1 MESRDLPWAVDSG
14 RDTGRES
21 GPVAPSAGGAKPQ
34 VNSLD
39 QQTVDRVAR
48 YSGFRPEIQGLR
60 AVAVFMVVFYH
71 IFLGRVSGGVDIFL
85 LISAFFMTLSFVRK
99 LEGGRPLQLG
109 RYWLHTFK
117 RLLPLAVLTVLGTLI
132 LVAVFFPATRYP
144 EILDQAVAVVTY
156 VQNWALAFTQVDY
169 YAVDRSTASP
179 LQHFWSLSVQGQV
192 FLVWPLIFGLAWLLT
207 RRTRLRPVPVLA
219 AAFGLVF
226 VASLIF
232 SVQTTASQ
240 QEFAYFDTR
249 TRLWEFALGS
259 LLALAIPYLNPPRWL
274 RVLMGWAGMISMI
287 LVGLVVDVQGAF
299 PGWIALWPLLSAAAI
314 MVAGQSG
321 SPFGLDRI
329 FASRALVKLGDASYA
344 LYLVH
349 WPLLI
354 TYLVVRGR
362 AEAGPISGVVLILM
376 SLGLALLATKLV
388 EKPLKAWKWPEA
400 TKPRLAGSVLLCVAV
415 GVTPALMWQNAIT
428 RQIENVAVAPNVD
441 NPGAYIFQPG
451 YQDTGNP
458 RALPIPLPAQLEW
471 QTPQRGPSCPE
482 EWDIPEAAQ
491 AQCTDATPAITDPD
505 RTILLIGN
513 SHTEHWLDTLRPM
526 AEANNWRIVTYIGLG
541 CFITSPEDQA
551 FDNCKPW
558 LEGVDPIIES
568 VDPDLMVTQ
577 STFTNTEVEYDRAG
591 FVERMQRYTD
601 EGRQILGI
609 RDVPRFPEPLV
620 DCALMA
626 SDVNDPECIGTHSML
641 GAPDPMAGFGEEN
654 PNFAEVDLLDQ
665 VCPQEQCTPAVG
677 NIFVQRDRD
686 HLSLP
691 FARSLAPVFTQRAT
705 DELAKDG
712 FDVPVQPEFTLP
724 PESEAT
730 PNPTADPVDPALSDI
745 SGEGTGE

>member
-1 MESRDLPWAVDSG
+1 MGEKALPWARGEDSASTDAAG
-14 RDTGRES
+14 NPQPD
-21 GPVAPSAGGAKPQ
+21 PVA
-34 VNSLD
+34 
-39 QQTVDRVAR
+39 VDRVAR

-99 LEGGRPLQLG
+99 LEGGRPLQLV

-117 RLLPLAVLTVLGTLI
+117 RLLPLAVLTVLGTLG
-132 LVAVFFPATRYP
+132 LTALFLPASRYQ
-144 EILDQAVAVVTY
+144 EVIDQAIATVTY
-156 VQNWALAFTQVDY
+156 TQNWELAFTQVDY

-192 FLVWPLIFGLAWLLT
+192 FLLWPLIFGLTWLIV
-207 RRTRLRPVPVLA
+207 RRTRWRAVPVLA
-219 AAFGLVF
+219 TAFGLVF
-226 VASLIF
+226 VASLTF
-232 SVQTTASQ
+232 SVITTASQ

-259 LLALAIPYLNPPRWL
+259 LLALAIPYLNPPQWARVVLGWL
-274 RVLMGWAGMISMI
+274 GFVSMI

-314 MVAGQSG
+314 MVAGQSN
-321 SPFGLDRI
+321 SPLGLDRI
-329 FASRALVKLGDASYA
+329 FASRTLVKLGDASYA

-354 TYLVVRGR
+354 TYLVIRDR
-362 AEAGPISGVVLILM
+362 TYAGPISGIALILL
-376 SLGLALLATKLV
+376 SLVLAIAATKFI
-388 EKPLKAWKWPEA
+388 EQPLKSWKWPEL
-400 TKPRLAGSVLLCVAV
+400 TKPRLAGAVVLCMAVGITPAVAWQQSIDRQLATVAV
-415 GVTPALMWQNAIT
+415 G
-428 RQIENVAVAPNVD
+428 PNVN

-458 RALPIPLPAQLEW
+458 NAVTIPLPAQLDW
-471 QTPQRGPSCPE
+471 QTPQRGPQCPQ
-482 EWDIPEAAQ
+482 EWDIPESAQ
-491 AQCTDATPAITDPD
+491 VECTDATPAITDPD
-505 RTILLIGN
+505 RTVLLVGN
-513 SHTEHWLDTLRPM
+513 SHTEHWLDTLRPV

-558 LEGVDPIIES
+558 LEGVDPIIEA
-568 VDPDLMVTQ
+568 VDPDLIVTQ
-577 STFTNTEVEYDRAG
+577 STFTNVDVEYERAG
-591 FVERMQRYTD
+591 FRERMQRYTD

-609 RDVPRFPEPLV
+609 RDIPRFDEPLV
-620 DCALMA
+620 DCALTA
-626 SDVNDPECIGTHSML
+626 PDINDPECFRTHSML
-641 GAPDPMAGFGEEN
+641 GTEDPMAEMGQEN
-654 PNFAEVDLLDQ
+654 PRFAEVDLLDQ
-665 VCPQEQCTPAVG
+665 ICPDEQCRPAVG

-691 FARSLAPVFTQRAT
+691 YSRSLAPVFTERMTAA
-705 DELAKDG
+705 LAQDG
-712 FDVPVQPEFTLP
+712 FEVPVQPDFTLP
-724 PESEAT
+724 TDADGT
-730 PNPTADPVDPALSDI
+730 RNPTADPVAPDQVDLDGS
-745 SGEGTGE
+745 